1 MFSLQCDNKCAG
13 IKPRTDLRIAPFSWT
28 GPSSHFGSA
37 LLEIHLAATPPNMHT
52 FKIYSSAA
60 GTIIL
65 ALIAMPY
72 LTTSAPTNSTSPIIK
87 PVLAVSPINLAADQC
102 PTPPTEY
109 LPYPPPPG
117 YQPGPGC
124 APASQG
130 TQPSEN
136 NPPAGFYGG
145 SGSGS
150 GSGSSSQTTSPA
162 TSMRGRNPLA
172 RVLGRFLAHRK
183 RRRAMALHFEGSTVS
198 VVNVEEMDWMFNGM
212 RVFGG
217 AAEERTA

>member
-1 MFSLQCDNKCAG
+1 MRRHEATD
-13 IKPRTDLRIAPFSWT
+13 RTRIALFSWT
-28 GPSSHFGSA
+28 GPSLYFASA
-37 LLEIHLAATPPNMHT
+37 LLRIHLAATPPTMHT
-52 FKIYSSAA
+52 FKIYSSTA

-65 ALIAMPY
+65 AFITMPY
-72 LTTSAPTNSTSPIIK
+72 LTTSAPTNSTLPIIK

-136 NPPAGFYGG
+136 NPPAGVYE
-145 SGSGS
+145 GSGS
-150 GSGSSSQTTSPA
+150 GSGSSSETTSPA

-172 RVLGRFLAHRK
+172 NILGRFLSHRK
-183 RRRAMALHFEGSTVS
+183 RKRAIALHFESSTVS
-198 VVNVEEMDWMFNGM
+198 VVDSEEMDWVFNGV

-217 AAEERTA
+217 AAE